1 MSEFIPPPGAIISDV
16 EEEKNQQGGFI
27 LPEGAIATD
36 VDKEPSMEADA
47 LGAIE
52 DEIIDKTAEVQDE
65 EEEEVMPAE
74 VARYIQKQLRDNKIL
89 YTWKGEKTAD
99 EMHNNGNYSYL
110 DSEDKAE
117 ELDRAKKEHSLIT
130 QKAETKAATNRA
142 VQEEKDKKDLNRD
155 DFELEETDFVK
166 VMNQKYLDRGITFEE
181 ANVGNGVSVLKTDPE
196 TGDVIRKDFDLGGF
210 DFHIGD
216 FGKQDKEADF
226 DNLKNYVDNIS
237 GKPAEELTEVD
248 RLMRGRHPEMNS
260 SASLEEQ
267 QEEYMSTVEKI
278 ENSEK
283 LTPEQKWAKIS
294 NLSKPRYSDI
304 EFNRETEK
312 YEFKPT
318 NDFQSKIND
327 SFKDIIGGAGF
338 AGSSNYE
345 SEGQLIEDI
354 KKRRE
359 EVISNDPILN
369 RQAKNIQLKL
379 EPQFKK
385 MAEEIS
391 SKYDMSNAEDVEAA
405 KKEFDQAKRELF
417 NKNLS
422 ENKVYRH
429 VVTDIDSAIDV
440 AANKANIKYKRTN
453 TGSTFDDL
461 VFATGDIVRL
471 ISGGETIAS
480 GVEALTTGFKAQ
492 TGKAWNATQI
502 AMQQFDVETAQSNI
516 DETALLNDKQKIVVN
531 ADGSINQDK
540 SKEQFGT
547 EGFQATLTQ
556 ASATPRSGRY
566 NLDGTID
573 TKKRDVYGGEMKTKE
588 MTVGEYRKYQEDRKE
603 KFKKDIDQ
611 DIKELDAYEKTLELV
626 PSAKFDDGVNFK
638 DIMLTVANVIPQ
650 VGIGVGGALLAP
662 ATGGGSIVA
671 STMFMG
677 MQEFGNNYWDAV
689 ETGLT
694 EELGRPPTKEE
705 IAQALSEDKYSDQ
718 GTAAGWAAVSSILE
732 TGTGLRGAAGLLS
745 KGAKIQKGLKGT
757 KRIVEQISKKSGYK
771 GAKDLF
777 VKQGRN
783 MVTDMFRDGAVTF
796 KNAAKSGFKEYLTEA
811 TQELS
816 SQASVA
822 QALGDNAMDRLDF
835 KAANEAGIGGGIFG
849 FILPSAGAM
858 RRGGVKAVRLA
869 TKQASIGL
877 NWKGAESYKQADK
890 FYQQAVQATDKM
902 LKDGVLTKE
911 EHQQELSS
919 IADSRN
925 AAMKIP
931 NDFSATG
938 RQEALELMLEKKR
951 LETNIKNNDDV
962 FVDFQ
967 KNNLEEINT
976 RLKVINNVER
986 AHNSAVKATKGA
998 DMKVDVVRSKN
1009 TESVALELDRVN
1021 PSGKGEKNSAAAQN
1035 KFGINVSKNPKT
1047 GRSTIILNEDL
1058 IGKQNQ
1064 WTTAQHEVLHSVL
1077 ESTLKLNPRNAF
1089 ALEASLFEKLN
1100 TLDEKQFKDSNLR
1113 KRLKQYKKNR
1123 EIGGEIKAE
1132 ETLTLFSEALA
1143 TGDIKFDKGLLE
1155 KLGDLVRR
1163 VFQQV
1168 APGSSLG
1175 KIKFETA
1182 EDVYKFMKDYNRSM
1196 KKGKFSRAQ
1205 KAMIKDGA
1213 AVSDE
1218 LQGEVKDL
1226 RKKSTK
1232 KTLLKDSAVIDESEF
1247 DSIQDETGQEVDEEL
1262 QSSRIDEMD
1271 EIIRDIPEEI
1281 AEEESKELD
1290 ETATE
1295 EEVIKQFRPLAAF
1308 IAANY
1313 KGNAKYPQMRED
1325 LIKALLTDG
1334 RGILGLFRDYKKKVA
1349 SGEFDGTAGQFIN
1362 NQKAGIRIRAIQ
1374 IAAEV
1379 LGYADAKT
1387 GPYKSPVP
1395 EGRQEGESLRRTMG
1409 FFTTKELDQMLAD
1422 REINKAEYDKL
1433 LKSSQQQ
1440 VIKNGPNKG
1449 KSYGEVIDGFF
1460 NKVKAQVQKGV
1471 LITPKQ
1477 IVNYLT
1483 NEFKTKRFVADIK
1496 DLMGTP
1502 NSQQYK
1508 DFLNNFSEAIY
1519 DKLTQRQINKRFA
1532 FAKEAVIDP
1541 ETGKQKRMTVGESQ
1555 AVGAQVSDKKA
1566 GNPIFKKKAFNK
1578 DEFIE
1583 EQLNPTTGRPASK
1596 QTALAESVAEVV
1608 GFDASQ
1614 QALQDPE
1621 TLANL
1626 TDRNRTM
1633 ADLEVVS
1640 NDIANQTAR
1649 GMTFKFSLDDGST
1662 GSISQEDAPNLQKD
1676 LDTFNK
1682 LVLDKGFEDGDGNLV
1697 PEVAEALEKASPKLR
1712 ELINYL
1718 YKENPELNVD
1728 AKGFKNEVLEA
1739 IKTIDPA
1746 LYDKIKNKETVLRSI
1761 VKGVKNYN
1769 KAVTDRMNAGSQAL
1783 GKIIDSRVFG
1793 ALGFDFLGYKNGI
1806 LDPAGK
1812 KIDKKAT
1819 KESKANGGP
1828 RVYQTNEDGSFVQ
1841 GMYFNEVQA
1850 LKELQF
1856 TDELF
1861 EKYVKDL
1868 DKLGIKL
1875 SDAVL
1880 MNKDSKK
1887 LQDIIKPIFEATNL
1901 ERKLQLLEESRVEI
1915 EKANTA
1921 NKLLFKYIANKL
1933 NEAYKKRDV
1942 DLEYVFQMLQ
1952 TQTNISLGFRSLSG
1966 FDFMYLK
1973 EGDQYVEG
1981 KTKTPISKWLTMTEA
1996 QRAEVLEDFN
2006 TVNDFKER
2014 YNIHLKNNLESGKM
2028 DLANAQ
2034 WQAAFGTI
2042 SAYKDLTI
2050 KGEHLGANA
2059 NTMAKIFLGIA
2070 EGNLTDASL
2079 EEMFV
2084 EHTQLFG
2091 PTYLMDVIDAKGV
2104 EGGKKTGATSK
2115 EGIFRLTKFLKNN
2128 PKFSRNLY
2136 AKTGNKAFIELGNVD
2151 KLAKEIKTLNKNQKA
2166 AKDENIVV
2174 LKDSKV
2180 LDVEDNMSMEE
2191 VLSKA
2196 KTVDEAL
2203 KQANKLNSPVKKIRV
2218 FDFDDT
2224 LATTESN
2231 VIANL
2236 EGESITLTAEEF
2248 AEQGKSLQDQGYK
2261 FDFSEFNK
2269 VTKGAEGPLLK
2280 IAKKIK
2286 DARGNEDLF
2295 VLTARAPQAQ
2305 QAIYE
2310 FLKSQGVKF
2319 KKENIIG
2326 LGKSTGAAKA
2336 NWIVDQAAKG
2346 YNDFYFAD
2354 DAIQNVQAVRDALS
2368 VIDVKS
2374 EVQQAKMKFSEDINE
2389 DFNNIIEQKSGVAS
2403 GKRYSEAKGKVRG
2416 SSKGKFKFWIPPS
2429 AEDFMGLIYP
2439 LLSKGKLGESQM
2451 AWFKEHLLDPFA
2463 KAAEALSQAR
2473 LNLMNDFKALKKD
2486 LDVPKELTKEA
2497 VDGFTNEQAVR
2508 VYLWNKQGIEIPGL
2522 SKTDAKELSAIIE
2535 NNPKLKLFAD
2545 KLIQINK
2552 RPYPAPADSWLAGT
2566 ITSDLIQGLKVKRSE
2581 LLSQWQ
2587 ANADLIFSKENLNK
2601 LESIHGP
2608 KYREAL
2614 ENILS
2619 RMKAGSNRLQTGNR
2633 LSNRIL
2639 NYINGSNAAIM
2650 FFNTRS
2656 AVLQTISAA
2665 NFINWSF
2672 NSPLKAGKA
2681 FANQPQYWKDFMNLM
2696 NSDFLK
2702 DRRNGLRI
2710 NISESEIADL
2720 AKTSKNKAKAVMAY
2734 ILQKGYA
2741 PTQFADSFA
2750 IALGGAT
2757 FYRNKII
2764 DLMKNENMTKAE
2776 AEKQAMREF
2785 REISET
2791 SQQSAR
2797 PDKISQQQSSDV
2809 GRLILM
2815 FANTPMQYSRLMKRA
2830 FQDLAAGR
2838 GSSKANI
2845 SKIAYYGF
2853 VQNML
2858 FNALQQALFKV
2869 GFGDDDEEDKNK
2881 RVYRTVNGMADSL
2894 LRGLGIGG
2902 AAVSVAKNFLLDIYE
2917 RSGRSRPEY
2926 SDSVWKLLQFSPPI
2940 GSKIS
2945 RIRAAGWA
2953 FDSAKRRQ
2961 EILDKGFSLDNPGF
2975 MAGAKVISSTTNIPL
2990 DRVLLKMENLE
3001 GAMNEEADWWQ
3012 RVAMIGGWPAWD
3024 IMKDGTD
3031 RNPPKSKYKNR
3042 YKKSTGKYK
3051 KKTYKKR

>member
-1 MSEFIPPPGAIISDV
+1 MGWEDLIVGSDT
-16 EEEKNQQGGFI
+16 ETNQNANSNSSSDSWQDLI
-27 LPEGAIATD
+27 
-36 VDKEPSMEADA
+36 
-47 LGAIE
+47 
-52 DEIIDKTAEVQDE
+52 VQE
-65 EEEEVMPAE
+65 EEEEVLLPDEQSAIEDE
-74 VARYIQKQLRDNKIL
+74 VVDKTIEIEEPEDETIIPVKVADFITNELRDGKVL
-89 YTWKGEKTAD
+89 YTWNGEKTVD
-99 EMHNNGNYSYL
+99 ELLAKEDNYRDLSS
-110 DSEDKAE
+110 DDRVK
-117 ELDRAKKEHSLIT
+117 ELEQAKKEHGIAS
-130 QKAETKAATNRA
+130 QKSHEKDASDRA
-142 VQEEKDKKDLNRD
+142 VQKEKDKKDLNRD

-166 VMNQKYLDRGITFEE
+166 VMNQKYADRGITFEE
-181 ANVGNGVSVLKTDPE
+181 ANVGNGVSVLKIDPE
-196 TGDVIRKDFDLGGF
+196 TGKEIRKDFDLGGF

-216 FGKQDKEADF
+216 FGRQDKDADF
-226 DNLKNYVDNIS
+226 DKLKTYVDSIS

-248 RLMRGRHPEMNS
+248 KLMKGRQPEMQS
-260 SASLEEQ
+260 TETLEEQ
-267 QEEYMSTVEKI
+267 QEQYMNSVSRI
-278 ENSEK
+278 EQSD

-294 NLSKPRYSDI
+294 NLAKPRYSNIDFDK
-304 EFNRETEK
+304 ESEK
-312 YEFKPT
+312 YKFKPT
-318 NDFQSKIND
+318 EEFQAKIND

-338 AGSSNYE
+338 AGSSKYE
-345 SEGQLIEDI
+345 SEAQLIEDI

-359 EVISNDPILN
+359 EVIANDPILN

-379 EPQFKK
+379 EPDFKK

-405 KKEFDQAKRELF
+405 NKEFEKARRDLF
-417 NKNLS
+417 NKNLR

-429 VVTDIDSAIDV
+429 IVTDIDNAIDV
-440 AANKANIKYKRTN
+440 AANTANIKYKRAN

-461 VFATGDIVRL
+461 VFAGGDLLRL
-471 ISGGETIAS
+471 KGADTLAGGL
-480 GVEALTTGFKAQ
+480 EALTTGFKAQ

-516 DETALLNDKQKIVVN
+516 DETALLSDKQKIVVN

-547 EGFQATLTQ
+547 NGFQATLTQ
-556 ASATPRSGRY
+556 APATPRSGRY

-626 PSAKFDDGVNFK
+626 PSANFDDGIGIQ
-638 DIMLTVANVIPQ
+638 DIMLTVANVVPQ
-650 VGIGVGGALLAP
+650 VGIGIGGALLAP

-732 TGTGLRGAAGLLS
+732 TGTGLRGAASLAG
-745 KGAKIQKGLKGT
+745 KGAKIKKGLNST
-757 KRIVEQISKKSGYK
+757 KRIIEQVSKKSGYK

-783 MVTDMFRDGAVTF
+783 MVTDMFKDGAVAF
-796 KNAAKSGFKEYLTEA
+796 KDAAKSGFKEYLTEA
-811 TQELS
+811 SQELS
-816 SQASVA
+816 SQASVS
-822 QALGDNAMDRLDF
+822 QALGGTAMDRLDF

-911 EHQQELSS
+911 EHQQELES

-925 AAMKIP
+925 AALKIP

-951 LETNIKNNDDV
+951 LENNIKNNDDV

-998 DMKVDVVRSKN
+998 DMKVDVIRSKN

-1035 KFGINVSKNPKT
+1035 KFGINISKNPKT

-1077 ESTLKLNPRNAF
+1077 ESTLNLNPRNAF
-1089 ALEASLFEKLN
+1089 ALEAALFEKLN

-1247 DSIQDETGQEVDEEL
+1247 DSIQDETGQEVDEEVE
-1262 QSSRIDEMD
+1262 QSRIDEMD
-1271 EIIRDIPEEI
+1271 EIIRDIPEEV

-1379 LGYADAKT
+1379 LGYADPKT

-1555 AVGAQVSDKKA
+1555 AIGAQVSDKKA

-1583 EQLNPTTGRPASK
+1583 QQLNPTTGRPASK

-1662 GSISQEDAPNLQKD
+1662 GSINQEEAPNLQKD
-1676 LDTFNK
+1676 LDTFNN

-1697 PEVAEALEKASPKLR
+1697 SEVAEALEKASPKLR

-1739 IKTIDPA
+1739 IKLIDPA
-1746 LYDKIKNKETVLRSI
+1746 LYDKIKSKETVLRSI

-1769 KAVTDRMNAGSQAL
+1769 KVVTDRMSAGSQAL
-1783 GKIIDSRVFG
+1783 GKTIDNRVFG

-1806 LDPAGK
+1806 LDPAGRK
-1812 KIDKKAT
+1812 VDKKAS
-1819 KESKANGGP
+1819 KEQGKT
-1828 RVYQTNEDGSFVQ
+1828 VYQTDEDGNFIE
-1841 GMYFNEVQA
+1841 GMYYNDVQA
-1850 LKELQF
+1850 LKELEY
-1856 TDELF
+1856 TDDLF

-1868 DKLGIKL
+1868 DNLGIKL
-1875 SDAVL
+1875 SDSIL
-1880 MNKDSKK
+1880 MNKDSTK
-1887 LQDIIKPIFEATNL
+1887 LKNILKPIFETTNL
-1901 ERKLQLLEESRVEI
+1901 ERKKQLLEEARPKI

-1952 TQTNISLGFRSLSG
+1952 TQTNIAKGFRSLSG
-1966 FDFMYLK
+1966 FDFMYLQ
-1973 EGDQYVEG
+1973 EGNQYVEG

-2014 YNIHLKNNLESGKM
+2014 YDLHLKNNLEAGKL
-2028 DLANAQ
+2028 DLINAQ
-2034 WQAAFGTI
+2034 WQAAFGTV

-2070 EGNLTDASL
+2070 EGNLTDAML

-2104 EGGKKTGATSK
+2104 EGGAKTGATSK

-2128 PKFSRNLY
+2128 PKFSKNLY
-2136 AKTGNKAFIELGNVD
+2136 AKTGNKAFIELGNVE
-2151 KLAKEIKTLNKNQKA
+2151 KLQQEIEVLNKSQKA
-2166 AKDENIVV
+2166 AKDENVVV

-2196 KTVDEAL
+2196 KTIDEAL
-2203 KQANKLNSPVKKIRV
+2203 KQAKKLNAPVKKIRV

-2224 LATTESN
+2224 LATTESDVLFTAPDGTKGKLN
-2231 VIANL
+2231 
-2236 EGESITLTAEEF
+2236 AEEF
-2248 AEQGKSLQDQGYK
+2248 ATQGKSLLDQGYK

-2310 FLKSQGVKF
+2310 FLKSQGVEF
-2319 KKENIIG
+2319 KKENIVG
-2326 LGKSTGAAKA
+2326 LGNSTGAAKA
-2336 NWIVDQAAKG
+2336 NWIVDQAGKG

-2374 EVQQAKMKFSEDINE
+2374 EVQQAKLKFSENVDK
-2389 DFNNIIEQKSGVAS
+2389 DFNDIIEQKSGVAS
-2403 GKRYSEAKGKVRG
+2403 EKEYSEAKAKVRG
-2416 SSKGKFKFWIPPS
+2416 ANKGKFKFWIPPS

-2439 LLSKGKLGESQM
+2439 LLSKGKLGDSQM
-2451 AWFKEHLLDPFA
+2451 AWFKKHLLDPFA
-2463 KAAEALSQAR
+2463 KANQALSQAR

-2508 VYLWNKQGIEIPGL
+2508 VYLWNKQGLEVPGL
-2522 SKTDAKELSAIIE
+2522 SKTDTKELVNIIE
-2535 NNPKLKLFAD
+2535 NNEKLKIFAD
-2545 KLIQINK
+2545 KLLQINK
-2552 RPYPAPADSWLAGT
+2552 RPYPAPAEGWLVGN

-2581 LLSQWQ
+2581 LLSEWQ
-2587 ANADLIFSKENLNK
+2587 ANADIIFSKKNLNK
-2601 LESIHGP
+2601 LEAIHGA
-2608 KYREAL
+2608 KFREAL
-2614 ENILS
+2614 ENVLS
-2619 RMKAGSNRLQTGNR
+2619 RMKSGSNRLQTGNR

-2656 AVLQTISAA
+2656 AILQTISAI
-2665 NFINWSF
+2665 NFINWDF
-2672 NSPLKAGKA
+2672 NNPLKAGKA
-2681 FANQPQYWKDFMNLM
+2681 FANQPQYWKDFMSLM

-2710 NISESEIADL
+2710 NINESEIADL

-2734 ILQKGYA
+2734 ILEKGYL

-2757 FYRNKII
+2757 FYRNKIDALI
-2764 DLMKNENMTKAE
+2764 KEGMSRKE
-2776 AEKQAMREF
+2776 AEETAMREF
-2785 REISET
+2785 REIAEE

-2830 FQDLAAGR
+2830 FQDLVNGR
-2838 GSSKANI
+2838 GSAKSNM
-2845 SKIAYYGF
+2845 SKIVYYGF
-2853 VQNML
+2853 VQNLL
-2858 FNALQQALFKV
+2858 FNALQQALFKL
-2869 GFGDDDEEDKNK
+2869 GFEDDEEDEKK
-2881 RVYRTVNGMADSL
+2881 RTYRTINGMADSL
-2894 LRGLGIGG
+2894 LKGLGIGG
-2902 AAVSVAKNFLLDIYE
+2902 ATVSVAKNFLMDIYE

-2926 SDSVWKLLQFSPPI
+2926 TDSVWKLLQFSPPI
-2940 GSKIS
+2940 GSKIA
-2945 RIRAAGWA
+2945 RLRAAGWA
-2953 FDSAKRRQ
+2953 FDSKERRK
-2961 EILDKGFSLDNPGF
+2961 EMIDKGFSLDNPGLMSF
-2975 MAGAKVISSTTNIPL
+2975 AKVVSATTNVPL
-2990 DRVLLKMENLE
+2990 DRVLLKMENID
-3001 GAMNEEADWWQ
+3001 GAMNEQADWWQ
-3012 RVAMIGGWPAWD
+3012 RLAMIGGWPSWD
-3024 IMKDGTD
+3024 IMKES
-3031 RNPPKSKYKNR
+3031 KSKSKT
-3042 YKKSTGKYK
+3042 KSKRKYNK
-3051 KKTYKKR
+3051 LKTKRKYNKRKP

>member
-1 MSEFIPPPGAIISDV
+1 MGWEDLIANSEEDTQQEPNGSGKPVGAW
-16 EEEKNQQGGFI
+16 
-27 LPEGAIATD
+27 TD
-36 VDKEPSMEADA
+36 LIVDDENDSLDPDA
-47 LGAIE
+47 EGAIE
-52 DEIIDKTAEVQDE
+52 DQVVDNTAKVQGE
-65 EEEEVMPAE
+65 EEEEEELSMPVEIADFITNE
-74 VARYIQKQLRDNKIL
+74 LRDANFL
-89 YTWKGEKTAD
+89 YTWNGERTLDELLNKGDNFKD
-99 EMHNNGNYSYL
+99 LNS
-110 DSEDKAE
+110 DDRVE
-117 ELDRAKKEHSLIT
+117 ELNKAKKEHGLVS
-130 QKAETKAATNRA
+130 QKAHSVEATNQA
-142 VQEEKDKKDLNRD
+142 IKKEQDKKDLNRE
-155 DFELEETDFVK
+155 DFDLEETDFVK
-166 VMNQKYLDRGITFEE
+166 VMNQKYADRGITFEE
-181 ANVGNGVSVLKTDPE
+181 ANVGNGVSVIQTDPDSGE
-196 TGDVIRKDFDLGGF
+196 QIRKDFDLGGF

-216 FGKQDKEADF
+216 FGKQDKDADF
-226 DNLKNYVDNIS
+226 DKLKGYVDNIS
-237 GKPAEELTEVD
+237 GKPPEELTEID
-248 RLMRGRHPEMNS
+248 MLMRGRHPEMNS
-260 SASLEEQ
+260 TENLEEQ
-267 QEEYMSTVEKI
+267 QEQYMNTVERI

-318 NDFQSKIND
+318 DEFQSKIND
-327 SFKDIIGGAGF
+327 NFKDIIGGAGF
-338 AGSSNYE
+338 AGQSNYE

-369 RQAKNIQLKL
+369 RQAKNIQIKL
-379 EPQFKK
+379 APRFKE

-391 SKYDMSNAEDVEAA
+391 SKYDMSNAEDVESAN
-405 KKEFDQAKRELF
+405 KEFDKARRELF

-429 VVTDIDSAIDV
+429 IVTDIDSAIDV
-440 AANKANIKYKRTN
+440 AANKANIKYKRAN

-461 VFATGDIVRL
+461 IFAGGDILRL
-471 ISGGETIAS
+471 AGSDTVAS
-480 GVEALTTGFKAQ
+480 GLEALTTGFKAQ

-502 AMQQFDVETAQSNI
+502 AMQQFDIDTAQANI
-516 DETALLNDKQKIVVN
+516 DETSRLSDKQKIVVN
-531 ADGSINQDK
+531 ADGSINKEK

-547 EGFQATLTQ
+547 DGFQATLTQ
-556 ASATPRSGRY
+556 APATARSGRY

-573 TKKRDVYGGEMKTKE
+573 TKKRNVYGGEMKTKE
-588 MTVGEYRKYQEDRKE
+588 TTVGEYRKYQLDRQD
-603 KFKKDIDQ
+603 KFKSDIDK

-626 PSAKFDDGVNFK
+626 PSAKFDDGVGIK
-638 DIMLTVANVIPQ
+638 DIILTVANVVPQ
-650 VGIGVGGALLAP
+650 VGIGIAGAALAP

-705 IAQALSEDKYSDQ
+705 IAQALAEDKYSDQ

-732 TGTGLRGAAGLLS
+732 TGTGLRGAASLAG

-757 KRIVEQISKKSGYK
+757 QRIVEQISKKSGYK

-777 VKQGRN
+777 IKQGRN
-783 MVTDMFRDGAVTF
+783 MVTDMFRDGAVSL
-796 KNAAKSGFKEYLTEA
+796 KNATKSGFKEYLTEA
-811 TQELS
+811 SQELS
-816 SQASVA
+816 SQASVS
-822 QALGDNAMDRLDF
+822 QALGGTAMDRLDF

-849 FILPSAGAM
+849 FILPGAGAM

-902 LKDGVLTKE
+902 LQDGSLTKE

-931 NDFSATG
+931 NNFSATG

-976 RLKVINNVER
+976 RLKVINNVEK
-986 AHNSAVKATKGA
+986 AHNSAVKAVAGS

-1009 TESVALELDRVN
+1009 AESVALELDKVN
-1021 PSGKGEKNSAAAQN
+1021 PGGKGEKNSAAAQN

-1113 KRLKQYKKNR
+1113 KRLKQYKNNR
-1123 EIGGEIKAE
+1123 KIGGEIKAE

-1143 TGDIKFDKGLLE
+1143 TGDIKFDKGVME

-1213 AVSDE
+1213 VVSDE

-1226 RKKSTK
+1226 RKKSKK

-1247 DSIQDETGQEVDEEL
+1247 DSIQDETGKEFEEEIET
-1262 QSSRIDEMD
+1262 SRIDEMD
-1271 EIIRDIPEEI
+1271 EIIRDIPEEV

-1433 LKSSQQQ
+1433 LKSSQEQ

-1471 LITPKQ
+1471 LTSPKQ
-1477 IVNYLT
+1477 IVDYLT
-1483 NEFKTKRFVADIK
+1483 NEFKTKRFVADVK

-1519 DKLTQRQINKRFA
+1519 GKLTQRQINKRFA

-1541 ETGKQKRMTVGESQ
+1541 VTGNQKRMTVGESQ
-1555 AVGAQVSDKKA
+1555 AIGAQVSDKKA
-1566 GNPIFKKKAFNK
+1566 GNPVFKKKPFNIDK
-1578 DEFIE
+1578 FKQEH
-1583 EQLNPTTGRPASK
+1583 LNPTTGRPASK
-1596 QTALAESVAEVV
+1596 QTALAESVAEII

-1626 TDRNRTM
+1626 TDRNKTM
-1633 ADLEVVS
+1633 AELEAVS
-1640 NDIANQTAR
+1640 NDISNQTAR
-1649 GMTFKFSLDDGST
+1649 GMTFKFSLDNGST
-1662 GSISQEDAPNLQKD
+1662 ETITQEDVTQRELTK
-1676 LDTFNK
+1676 FNN
-1682 LVLDKGFEDGDGNLV
+1682 LVLDKGFEDGNGDLM
-1697 PEVAEALEKASPKLR
+1697 PEIADALEKVSDKVRNLVD
-1712 ELINYL
+1712 YL
-1718 YKENPELNVD
+1718 YKENPALNVD
-1728 AKGFKNEVLEA
+1728 AKGFKTEVLET

-1783 GKIIDSRVFG
+1783 GKTIDSRIFG

-1806 LDPAGK
+1806 LDPAGRK
-1812 KIDKKAT
+1812 K
-1819 KESKANGGP
+1819 
-1828 RVYQTNEDGSFVQ
+1828 DGTE
-1841 GMYFNEVQA
+1841 GMYYNDVQA
-1850 LKELQF
+1850 LKELEY

-1875 SDAVL
+1875 SDSIL
-1880 MNKDSKK
+1880 MNKNSTK
-1887 LQDIIKPIFEATNL
+1887 LKNIVKDIFQATNL
-1901 ERKLQLLEESRVEI
+1901 ERKIQLLEEARPKI
-1915 EKANTA
+1915 EKANIA

-1933 NEAYKKRDV
+1933 NEAYKKGDV

-1952 TQTNISLGFRSLSG
+1952 TQTNIALGFRSLSG
-1966 FDFMYLK
+1966 FDFMYLQ
-1973 EGDQYVEG
+1973 EGNQYVEG

-2014 YNIHLKNNLESGKM
+2014 YDLHLKNNLESGKM

-2104 EGGKKTGATSK
+2104 EGGRKTGATSK
-2115 EGIFRLTKFLKNN
+2115 EGVFRLTKFLKNN
-2128 PKFSRNLY
+2128 PKFSKNLY
-2136 AKTGNKAFIELGNVD
+2136 AKTGNKAFIELGNVET
-2151 KLAKEIKTLNKNQKA
+2151 LSKEIENINKNQKA

-2196 KTVDEAL
+2196 KTIDEAL
-2203 KQANKLNSPVKKIRV
+2203 KKANKLNAPVKKIRV

-2231 VIANL
+2231 VIANR
-2236 EGESITLTAEEF
+2236 EGESITLSAEEF

-2286 DARGNEDLF
+2286 AARGNEDLF
-2295 VLTARAPQAQ
+2295 VLTARAPQSQ

-2310 FLKSQGVKF
+2310 FLKSQGVEF

-2336 NWIVDQAAKG
+2336 NWIIDQAAKG

-2374 EVQQAKMKFSEDINE
+2374 EVQQAKIKFSENIDQ
-2389 DFNNIIEQKSGVAS
+2389 DFNDIIEQKSGIAS

-2416 SSKGKFKFWIPPS
+2416 STKGRFKFWIPPS

-2439 LLSKGKLGESQM
+2439 LLSKGTLGEAQM

-2486 LDVPKELTKEA
+2486 LNVPKELTKEA
-2497 VDGFTNEQAVR
+2497 VDGFTNEQAIR
-2508 VYLWNKQGIEIPGL
+2508 VYLWNKQGVEIPGL
-2522 SKTDAKELSAIIE
+2522 SKTDAKELSATIE

-2552 RPYPAPADSWLAGT
+2552 RPYPAPSDSWLAGT

-2656 AVLQTISAA
+2656 AILQTISAA

-2696 NSDFLK
+2696 NSDFLR

-2764 DLMKNENMTKAE
+2764 DLMKNENMTQAE

-2785 REISET
+2785 REVSET

-2830 FQDLAAGR
+2830 FQDLVAGR

-2953 FDSAKRRQ
+2953 FDSAKRRK
-2961 EILDKGFSLDNPGF
+2961 EILDKGFSLDNPGL
-2975 MAGAKVISSTTNIPL
+2975 MSGAKVISATTNIPL

-3031 RNPPKSKYKNR
+3031 RKPPKSKR
-3042 YKKSTGKYK
+3042 KYNK
-3051 KKTYKKR
+3051 VTNKRKYNKLK